1 MQGIKRRVVYVGLY
15 ELIAIILSSILLEFM
30 SGAGA
35 TVVGIAVATSAIAI
49 VWNLVFNALFE
60 FWEKHRK
67 AKGRSVG
74 VRLLHAL
81 GFEGGL
87 VIFLLPVVALWLD
100 VSVWEALTLELG
112 LLVFFLVYTFVFN
125 WIFDAVFGLP
135 AAAMAPAAIP
145 STNVNPARANPT

>member
-1 MQGIKRRVVYVGLY
+1 MQGIKRRVVYVGSY
-15 ELIAIILSSILLEFM
+15 ELIAILLSSVLLEFM

-35 TVVGIAVATSAIAI
+35 TVVGIAVATSVIAI

-60 FWEKHRK
+60 LWEKHRK
-67 AKGRSVG
+67 AKGRSIG
-74 VRLLHAL
+74 VRILHAL

-100 VSVWEALTLELG
+100 VSVWEALKLELG
-112 LLVFFLVYTFVFN
+112 LLIFFLVYTFVFN

-135 AAAMAPAAIP
+135 AAAMAPAATP
-145 STNVNPARANPT
+145 STNAHPT